1 MRILFLGA
9 GGTGGY
15 FGGRAAQAGADI
27 TFLVREARAARL
39 RETGLVIESGAGNAR
54 IEPRLVT
61 SQTLDST
68 YDAVVLSC
76 KSYDLESALDAI
88 APAMGEGTMLLPIM
102 NGVSHYDALD
112 RRFGAHR
119 VLGGLC
125 NIVATMNE
133 AGHILH
139 TGRAASITLGERLGD
154 SASARVEAFAAEL
167 RRADIFVT
175 KVGEQIYLDIWEK
188 YVFLTTLAA
197 ATCLFRGPIG
207 AIAGTEDGEDILRAL
222 LAECQAVAAAASHPV
237 RAEADA
243 NARKWIGDKKSGM
256 TASMYRDLSGGGQVE
271 ADAIVG
277 DMVHRAK
284 TVALDTPY
292 LRAAYCHLQVY
303 QQLRQAAS

>member
-1 MRILFLGA
+1 
-9 GGTGGY
+9 
-15 FGGRAAQAGADI
+15 
-27 TFLVREARAARL
+27 
-39 RETGLVIESGAGNAR
+39 
-54 IEPRLVT
+54 
-61 SQTLDST
+61 
-68 YDAVVLSC
+68 
-76 KSYDLESALDAI
+76 
-88 APAMGEGTMLLPIM
+88 MLLPIM
-102 NGVSHYDALD
+102 NGVSHYDVLD

-154 SASARVEAFAAEL
+154 SASARVEALAAEL
-167 RRADIFVT
+167 RRADTFVT
-175 KVGEQIYLDIWEK
+175 KVGEEIYLDIWEK

-207 AIAGTEDGEDILRAL
+207 AIASTEDGEDILRAL

-284 TVALDTPY
+284 RWRSIRRICERPIAICRSISNCVAQQARNRCVLGPTPRIGVCR
-292 LRAAYCHLQVY
+292 RAGI
-303 QQLRQAAS
+303 R